1 MNIVRIINTSKADK
15 DGFQIVLCEVE
26 GHHKFVTWLRD
37 AEHNHHY
44 GDYCKTLPEAMQ
56 SYIDR
61 CNFNRIEA

>member
-26 GHHKFVTWLRD
+26 GHHKFVTWMRD
-37 AEHNHHY
+37 AEGNNHH
-44 GDYCKTLPEAMQ
+44 GDYCKSLPEAMQ